1 MATEG
6 RGIQSIEVGGRILQV
21 LVEAEQP
28 MMLRDLARKAGVL
41 PAQAHGYLVS
51 YRKQG
56 LVEQDSGAG
65 LYRLGPFALQL
76 GIARMRSFDPLRAA
90 GDMLPDLVTATG
102 CTAML
107 SIWGTHGATVIQI
120 QEGPDPLYTKTR
132 AGTVY
137 SLYGTATGR
146 VFAAFMPERVIEA
159 AIEMENAE
167 GPRSKRIGVR
177 GPISF
182 KAIRTIINAVRRQG
196 YSAID
201 PPPIPGVSALS
212 APVFDHLGQIQMT
225 FTLGGPSATM
235 DTSPSS
241 PLVPKLLAFA
251 HDLSMQLGYEGHS
264 PFENVVGVSNT
275 VQFRGSRD
283 ASVTNGRP
291 SKPGRQ

>member
-6 RGIQSIEVGGRILQV
+6 RGIQSIEVGCRILQV

-28 MMLRDLARKAGVL
+28 MMLRDLAREAGVL

-56 LVEQDSGAG
+56 LVEQDPGAG
-65 LYRLGPFALQL
+65 RYRLGPFALQL

-90 GDMLPDLVTATG
+90 GDLLPDLVSETG
-102 CTAML
+102 FTAML

-137 SLYGTATGR
+137 SLFGTATGR
-146 VFAAFMPERVIEA
+146 VFAAFMPERIVEA
-159 AIEMENAE
+159 AIEIENAE

-182 KAIRTIINAVRRQG
+182 KAFRPVINAVRRQG
-196 YSAID
+196 YSSID
-201 PPPIPGVSALS
+201 PPPVPGVSALS
-212 APVFDHLGQIQMT
+212 APVFDHLGQMQMA
-225 FTLGGPSATM
+225 FTLGGPSAAM
-235 DTSPSS
+235 DTSTSS
-241 PLVPKLLAFA
+241 PAIPKLLAFA
-251 HDLSMQLGYEGHS
+251 HDLSMQLGYEG
-264 PFENVVGVSNT
+264 PAPIENASGVSNT
-275 VQFRGSRD
+275 LQFRRFRD
-283 ASVTNGRP
+283 ASETKGRR
-291 SKPGRQ
+291 SKPGR

>member
-1 MATEG
+1 
-6 RGIQSIEVGGRILQV
+6 
-21 LVEAEQP
+21 
-28 MMLRDLARKAGVL
+28 MMLRDLAREAGVL

-56 LVEQDSGAG
+56 LVEQDAGAG
-65 LYRLGPFALQL
+65 RYRLGPFALQL

-90 GDMLPDLVTATG
+90 GDLLPDLVLETGFTA
-102 CTAML
+102 AV

-146 VFAAFMPERVIEA
+146 VFAAFMPERIVKA

-182 KAIRTIINAVRRQG
+182 KSVHTAVNAVRRQG
-196 YSAID
+196 YATID
-201 PPPIPGVSALS
+201 PPPVPGVSALS
-212 APVFDHLGQIQMT
+212 APVFDHLGQMQMALT
-225 FTLGGPSATM
+225 VIGPTAAM
-235 DTSPSS
+235 DTSTAGPVVS
-241 PLVPKLLAFA
+241 KLLEFA
-251 HDLSMQLGYEGHS
+251 HDFSMQLGYEGFT
-264 PFENVVGVSNT
+264 PFENTCGISYAL
-275 VQFRGSRD
+275 QFGGSRD
-283 ASVTNGRP
+283 VPESNGRR
-291 SKPGRQ
+291 SKSGR